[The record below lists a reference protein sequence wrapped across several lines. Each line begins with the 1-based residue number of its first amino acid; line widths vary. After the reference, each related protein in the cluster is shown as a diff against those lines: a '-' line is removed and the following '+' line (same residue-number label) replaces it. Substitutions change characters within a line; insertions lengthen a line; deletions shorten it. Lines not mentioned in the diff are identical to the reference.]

1 MQNAFSPLMNMY
13 HTQLEASRRFA
24 DVIFSGTE
32 KMDRAMIGA
41 THRVFNE
48 QIKLAA
54 AMSTVRD
61 PRNIG
66 AALQSGLLSRNPDET
81 VNYQQEIMRIYAE
94 MQSDIGK
101 SLQEYIRQ
109 LGTSASAETMQPAEP
124 VKGRVTEDMFN
135 PVSSMFSVWESA
147 FKEVAALARKNM
159 TTARSAVEEAAG
171 RAMEGAANYAN
182 AVSETAAAQSDVAKS
197 SIIVDADATEEKRN
211 GVSGGGKRK

>member
-48 QIKLAA
+48 QIKLAEA
-54 AMSTVRD
+54 ISTVRD

-66 AALQSGLLSRNPDET
+66 SALQSGLLSRNPDEA

-94 MQSDIGK
+94 MQNDIGK
-101 SLQEYIRQ
+101 SMQEYIRQ
-109 LGTSASAETMQPAEP
+109 LGANASVGTMQSAES
-124 VKGRVTEDMFN
+124 VKGRTTEDMFS

-147 FKEVAALARKNM
+147 FKEVAALAKKNM
-159 TTARSAVEEAAG
+159 TTARSAVEEATG
-171 RAMEGAANYAN
+171 RAMEGAANYAT
-182 AVSETAAAQSDVAKS
+182 AVSETAAAQSDVAKN
-197 SIIVDADATEEKRN
+197 SIIVGADTIEDKKN
-211 GVSGGGKRK
+211 GASGSGKRK

>member
-48 QIKLAA
+48 QIKLAEA
-54 AMSTVRD
+54 ISTVRD

-66 AALQSGLLSRNPDET
+66 AALQSGLLSRNPDEA

-94 MQSDIGK
+94 MQNDIGK
-101 SLQEYIRQ
+101 SLHEYIRQ
-109 LGTSASAETMQPAEP
+109 LGTNASVGATQSGESG
-124 VKGRVTEDMFN
+124 KTEDMYS
-135 PVSSMFSVWESA
+135 PVNSMFSVWESA
-147 FKEVAALARKNM
+147 FKEVAALAKKNM
-159 TTARSAVEEAAG
+159 TTARSAVEDAAG
-171 RAMEGAANYAN
+171 RAMEGAANYST
-182 AVSETAAAQSDVAKS
+182 AVSETVAAQSDTAKN
-197 SIIVDADATEEKRN
+197 SIIVGADATEDRKN
-211 GVSGGGKRK
+211 GVSGSGKRK